1 MLTCL
6 GSTWQQTWQAL
17 PSRISPQAIGP
28 VLHLLACLPADVN
41 LLSKGDGGIVVGD
54 LTRGRAVAASERN
67 AVVDVENSRL
77 SARRPDHRGG
87 GDLILLGVYLPIN
100 PGISASDGCLSR
112 GL

>member
-1 MLTCL
+1 M
-6 GSTWQQTWQAL
+6 
-17 PSRISPQAIGP
+17 
-28 VLHLLACLPADVN
+28 N

-77 SARRPDHRGG
+77 STGRPDYRGG

-100 PGISASDGCLSR
+100 PCISASDGCLSR
-112 GL
+112 GLRRISHYMEYILQGILTVAAASCEKK